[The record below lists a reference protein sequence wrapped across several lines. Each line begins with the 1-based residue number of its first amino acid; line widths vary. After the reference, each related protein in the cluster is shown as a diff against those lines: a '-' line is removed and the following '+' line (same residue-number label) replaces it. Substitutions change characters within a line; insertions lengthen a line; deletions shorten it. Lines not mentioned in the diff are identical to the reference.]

1 MRIRAQKQLVWLM
14 NAKFRWFF
22 FLVVWPVLLFSS
34 ESQYYKEAK
43 DYYDQK
49 QYLMAML
56 SAQKALEE
64 NPQNADHIFF
74 YGLVSY

>member
-14 NAKFRWFF
+14 NAKFLWFF
-22 FLVVWPVLLFSS
+22 FLVIWPVLLFSS

-56 SAQKALEE
+56 
-64 NPQNADHIFF
+64 
-74 YGLVSY
+74 